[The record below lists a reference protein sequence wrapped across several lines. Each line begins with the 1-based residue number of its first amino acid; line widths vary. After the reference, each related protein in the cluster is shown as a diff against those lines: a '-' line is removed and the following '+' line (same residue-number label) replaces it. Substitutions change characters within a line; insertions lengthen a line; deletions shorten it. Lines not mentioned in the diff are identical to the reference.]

1 MSLIFKSFPDAFIN
15 EFSSIQHQSCSLY
28 LPVIVSCRFRDDRIS
43 FKILSVEFQ
52 VLYFFMKYFISN
64 CLTDFHR
71 VKHQLIL
78 LSQLNYLS
86 SYNGTVVYRS
96 FDPTGQPHNFKI
108 NYFAFSIE
116 DFRGETILNLADIQ

>member
-15 EFSSIQHQSCSLY
+15 EFSSIQH
-28 LPVIVSCRFRDDRIS
+28 LPVSYIFLPSFPVDSVMIGIS
-43 FKILSVEFQ
+43 FKILPVEFY
-52 VLYFFMKYFISN
+52 VLYFFTKHFINN

-78 LSQLNYLS
+78 LSQLNYLTF
-86 SYNGTVVYRS
+86 YNGMVVYRS
-96 FDPTGQPHNFKI
+96 FDPTGQPHKFKI
-108 NYFAFSIE
+108 NYFAFSIG